1 VMFWLATASVIRGE
15 LPQALE
21 AVETLLSIAEA
32 RGDRPAMIN
41 AIRGRAMILLFL
53 GYVVEA
59 RSGIERALE
68 VFNAS
73 QEADK
78 LAARA
83 AGQDAGAA
91 MHALLSWVL
100 WVLGNAD
107 GAVTQMTA
115 ALDRA
120 DAVNHAHTQ
129 AYACYYSSVLHALRG
144 DPATAQGY
152 AERCLAISEQ
162 HGFRQ
167 WLGLSRAIRGVC
179 GAMLDVSAGGLAEVE
194 AALGEYQ
201 SAGYQLGITAQL
213 VLLCSAFLL
222 RNESEAALETI
233 ERGLSIVRLNDE
245 RFLEAELFRLKASAL
260 LMRGAPEAE
269 VDFLLDEALH
279 IAGRQ
284 QTRSLELRAAT
295 DRAKLWMDRDKYAEA
310 HDLLGGVYNRFTE
323 GFDTPDLKNAKAV
336 LAELNCRMRGGLS

>member
-1 VMFWLATASVIRGE
+1 
-15 LPQALE
+15 
-21 AVETLLSIAEA
+21 
-32 RGDRPAMIN
+32 
-41 AIRGRAMILLFL
+41 
-53 GYVVEA
+53 
-59 RSGIERALE
+59 
-68 VFNAS
+68 
-73 QEADK
+73 
-78 LAARA
+78 
-83 AGQDAGAA
+83 
-91 MHALLSWVL
+91 
-100 WVLGNAD
+100 
-107 GAVTQMTA
+107 
-115 ALDRA
+115 
-120 DAVNHAHTQ
+120 
-129 AYACYYSSVLHALRG
+129 
-144 DPATAQGY
+144 
-152 AERCLAISEQ
+152 
-162 HGFRQ
+162 
-167 WLGLSRAIRGVC
+167 
-179 GAMLDVSAGGLAEVE
+179 MLDVSAGGLAEVE